1 MVVCAGLES
10 TFARSLIVCLG
21 AANSAKSGYTLTV
34 MSSSTDLERLN
45 TARLKMAIRLTV
57 AMMVFYFG
65 FILLFAFRKSLLT
78 MLVSPGLS
86 LGMLL
91 GALVIVAAWVLVW
104 IYVRWANRHYDQSIA
119 DLREQL

>member
-1 MVVCAGLES
+1 M
-10 TFARSLIVCLG
+10 G
-21 AANSAKSGYTLTV
+21 AANSAKYGYTLTV

-45 TARLKMAIRLTV
+45 AARLKIAIRLTV
-57 AMMVFYFG
+57 AMMVFYFA
-65 FILLFAFRKSLLT
+65 FILLVAFRKNLLT

-86 LGMLL
+86 LGILL
-91 GALVIVAAWVLVW
+91 GALVIVAAWILVW